1 MTDSIVGTLIN
12 LGMVDDLKALLALAK
27 AGVINRDVDTTK
39 LILQTIKTKFGKMDE
54 LQTNKEIKELIREL
68 IDLLEVVDELIEED
82 EDVFA
87 ESAEEETVTVI
98 QGQYMRS
105 DIKTILREVE
115 TPEELNEIKADV
127 VDYVETRIPFL
138 VIVAENKELK
148 ERIAELEA
156 QLEDAQTAPN
166 LEEVTSQK

>member
-87 ESAEEETVTVI
+87 ESAEEETRTQKKSPTEYPAKI
-98 QGQYMRS
+98 PPLKQS
-105 DIKTILREVE
+105 LEVGY
-115 TPEELNEIKADV
+115 TLSRK
-127 VDYVETRIPFL
+127 
-138 VIVAENKELK
+138 VAYKESRPL
-148 ERIAELEA
+148 
-156 QLEDAQTAPN
+156 
-166 LEEVTSQK
+166 